1 MYWLRLGYW
10 NNHRG
15 FGQTA
20 SIYIFDDFKAFLMED
35 WDNETDKECY
45 IKNSIPQNIRYDK
58 KVQPMIEHFADIFDE
73 INSEEDISKLKGVID
88 FEKFEVELPY

>member
-10 NNHRG
+10 NG
-15 FGQTA
+15 WYGQTA
-20 SIYIFDDFKAFLMED
+20 SIYIFDDFKAFMMEEYD
-35 WDNETDKECY
+35 MEKDEMCY
-45 IKNSIPQNIRYDK
+45 IKNSVPENIKYDK